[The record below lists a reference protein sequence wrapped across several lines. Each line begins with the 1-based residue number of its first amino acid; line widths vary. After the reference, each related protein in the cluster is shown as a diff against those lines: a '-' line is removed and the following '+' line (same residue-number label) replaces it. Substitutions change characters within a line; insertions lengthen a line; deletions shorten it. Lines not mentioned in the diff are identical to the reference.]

1 MSVTILKPG
10 IMSSVQDLGRWGFQQ
25 YGVPVGGAMDKL
37 SASLANIIC
46 GNDENEAVIEM
57 TLHGTSILFNE
68 NTYCSFT
75 GGGCKVYVD
84 GIELPFNRLL
94 HIPAFSLINTQPAA
108 TGCRTYF
115 AVTGGLDIPKT
126 MGSASTYV
134 PSGIGGIK
142 GRNLIKGDIL
152 HFKKRDHSIPSSSMK
167 ILGNKI
173 HASHWQVPDIFM
185 HEQDHEVIHVVPG
198 LEYDLFDEAS
208 RIRFFQSS
216 YTIGLQSNRM
226 GYRLEGE
233 KLLMKEKNEM
243 VSTPVATGI
252 IQITH
257 DGTPIIL
264 MADAQTTGGYPRI
277 ARVCSVDIS
286 KLAQMKTGTKILF
299 QEIDE
304 YEGEIINSFICEVLN
319 KVKKGVRILLQWNGV

>member
-46 GNDENEAVIEM
+46 GNNENEAVIEM
-57 TLHGTSILFNE
+57 TLHGTSILFNK
-68 NTYCSFT
+68 NTYCAFT

-84 GIELPFNRLL
+84 NIELSFNRLL

-134 PSGIGGIK
+134 PSGIGGIQ

-198 LEYDLFDEAS
+198 PEYDLFDEAS
-208 RIRFFQSS
+208 RITFFQSS

-243 VSTPVATGI
+243 VSTPVASGI

-264 MADAQTTGGYPRI
+264 MADAQTTGGYPRM
-277 ARVCSVDIS
+277 ARVCSTDMSI
-286 KLAQMKTGTKILF
+286 LAQKRPGEKIRFCQISEEESLQRHNEQKRTINKLKTVI
-299 QEIDE
+299 EIPT
-304 YEGEIINSFICEVLN
+304 
-319 KVKKGVRILLQWNGV
+319 